1 MTCRSSPANPPP
13 KLTWFIAGQQVSVNY
28 HHHNHQHRHHNHHNN
43 HHQQA
48 DMLYFWSTVHHHH
61 LSKCPFHLFEKPD
74 TAYETMFTKAQP
86 QYPINISP
94 DEQTNKCK
102 GANLSVTEEKSSAHK
117 VMRHISI
124 KQFCG
129 KKYRTFTFRFILLII
144 KVVAVGEGVEDL
156 LQHHHSHYHHPHHH

>member
-28 HHHNHQHRHHNHHNN
+28 HHHNHQHRHHNHHNS

-102 GANLSVTEEKSSAHK
+102 GANFNCHRGKIFCTQSYETHLDQTILRQK
-117 VMRHISI
+117 VPYFHIS
-124 KQFCG
+124 F
-129 KKYRTFTFRFILLII
+129 
-144 KVVAVGEGVEDL
+144 
-156 LQHHHSHYHHPHHH
+156 HPPPHHHPYNRSGRGWGGS